1 MILGLAA
8 GALVLAQSEAGS
20 ETWTF
25 DRLDSINGYTVSLLG
40 QPRIVETPL
49 GKVNTLARAISHAVD
64 AETLH

>member
-49 GKVNTLARAISHAVD
+49 GKAVQFDGEDD
-64 AETLH
+64 AMWAKR